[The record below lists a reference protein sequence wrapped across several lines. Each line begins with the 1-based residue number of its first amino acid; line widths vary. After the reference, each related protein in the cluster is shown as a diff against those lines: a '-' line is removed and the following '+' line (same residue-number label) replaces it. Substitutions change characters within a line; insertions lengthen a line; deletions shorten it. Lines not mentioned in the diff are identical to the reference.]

1 MKEEKKLK
9 DILEILS
16 NRKIFLSDK
25 FGVTDLA
32 VFGSYARKQ
41 QTENSDIDIYV
52 ELKKEFKTFDNFM
65 DLKFF
70 LEELLKVQEVDLV
83 IKESIRKEFQPTI
96 FEEAIHA

>member
-16 NRKIFLSDK
+16 KRKIFLLDK

-41 QTENSDIDIYV
+41 QTGNSDVDIYV
-52 ELKKEFKTFDNFM
+52 ELKKD
-65 DLKFF
+65 
-70 LEELLKVQEVDLV
+70 
-83 IKESIRKEFQPTI
+83 RKIDMATTKKI
-96 FEEAIHA
+96 WNNN